1 MEACERLRRLGEEGY
16 WAGEVDLLD
25 ILTALHDD
33 RLALGLAYE
42 AVDFGVPFLAVDD
55 DLSSLRVELGELT
68 ANLLL

>member
-1 MEACERLRRLGEEGY
+1 MEACERLRRLGEEGDR
-16 WAGEVDLLD
+16 AGEVDQLD

-33 RLALGLAYE
+33 RLALGLTYE
-42 AVDFGVPFLAVDD
+42 PVDFGVPLLAVDD